1 MRDPFCDGKTI
12 TGMPLLEMIDWVA
25 ESDKFLRSEDS
36 AGDSLFSQDNPIIGL
51 PPIQRSSVWRP
62 RQIVDLWNSLMRGLP
77 IGLFYLVKQ
86 NQGERP
92 VVTHAGKTK
101 RTESSGYDL
110 LDGQQRIRALLLG
123 ATDISEE
130 RRCLWVDLSK
140 NEESQLPLLRITSKG
155 QPFGYDTKTGIKLGL
170 EERKRARENL
180 EKDGKLLRKDGKRAA
195 DRDLFDF
202 DEDVTQNGEV
212 FRPRPPLPYGGGANY
227 TFKLCD
233 LLTAWRKRCPSSSA
247 EGVDVLRTVA
257 GNEPGRGALIR
268 LHQVFERIRNAEVAL
283 LCVNPVNF
291 LHGREDL
298 LPLFDRI
305 GAGGTPLSADER
317 LYSIYK
323 YRYPYIRDAVNK
335 IYEQAGRVLSP
346 TKIAATAIRI
356 AYAQTGKD
364 RNDMPDVAAFSMM
377 MRDEQEREF
386 KARLR
391 LLVPPDAQGES
402 TPGILLASFKTI
414 KNLLSYNGE
423 AGHFWIPDVLLA
435 SLSPELWQVLTF
447 WAVTHLEAKN
457 LVQTREEMVRFA
469 LFWHLCVFKN
479 EKAALGAFAVI
490 KESEGDSDFPGEALY
505 RRFIGNGE
513 HRCAHELIASEKFRR
528 ELCTAESSA
537 WKSDIER
544 FVDDHG
550 NRKVLLS
557 DWWWNGRKMLPWL
570 QRDYIR
576 HTFPDYVPLDDH
588 EDDVPYDIDHLCPAK
603 DWGDDWRN
611 LRNRLVGLDQNLIDR
626 VYRCKSVVGGG
637 VGNLRLI
644 EFSQNRKDQDDDVS
658 DKMQC
663 ILGDDQLPQV
673 AHAEEMAKFAFA
685 PEHRGVWKKI
695 ACPGSDVAD
704 RKWDEPRL
712 EAFQEAVELRA
723 AWLYERFYQD
733 LDYEQW
739 TNGKQDS

>member
-1 MRDPFCDGKTI
+1 MAGAHFLGRDT
-12 TGMPLLEMIDWVA
+12 
-25 ESDKFLRSEDS
+25 S
-36 AGDSLFSQDNPIIGL
+36 
-51 PPIQRSSVWRP
+51 
-62 RQIVDLWNSLMRGLP
+62 RG
-77 IGLFYLVKQ
+77 
-86 NQGERP
+86 
-92 VVTHAGKTK
+92 
-101 RTESSGYDL
+101 
-110 LDGQQRIRALLLG
+110 
-123 ATDISEE
+123 EE
-130 RRCLWVDLSK
+130 
-140 NEESQLPLLRITSKG
+140 
-155 QPFGYDTKTGIKLGL
+155 
-170 EERKRARENL
+170 
-180 EKDGKLLRKDGKRAA
+180 
-195 DRDLFDF
+195 
-202 DEDVTQNGEV
+202 
-212 FRPRPPLPYGGGANY
+212 
-227 TFKLCD
+227 
-233 LLTAWRKRCPSSSA
+233 
-247 EGVDVLRTVA
+247 
-257 GNEPGRGALIR
+257 
-268 LHQVFERIRNAEVAL
+268 
-283 LCVNPVNF
+283 
-291 LHGREDL
+291 
-298 LPLFDRI
+298 
-305 GAGGTPLSADER
+305 
-317 LYSIYK
+317 
-323 YRYPYIRDAVNK
+323 
-335 IYEQAGRVLSP
+335 
-346 TKIAATAIRI
+346 
-356 AYAQTGKD
+356 
-364 RNDMPDVAAFSMM
+364 
-377 MRDEQEREF
+377 
-386 KARLR
+386 
-391 LLVPPDAQGES
+391 
-402 TPGILLASFKTI
+402 
-414 KNLLSYNGE
+414 
-423 AGHFWIPDVLLA
+423 
-435 SLSPELWQVLTF
+435 
-447 WAVTHLEAKN
+447 